1 MKHSSFLLEKVM
13 NVLLG
18 VVKEHQEKRLHMQI
32 LLDQFFALE
41 TNSLSLR
48 KVKKLKNS
56 GLPLEEKL
64 SIVRSK
70 TWVLLQDLNQDYS
83 NAVIVQVT
91 S

>member
-70 TWVLLQDLNQDYS
+70 AWVLLQDLSQDYS